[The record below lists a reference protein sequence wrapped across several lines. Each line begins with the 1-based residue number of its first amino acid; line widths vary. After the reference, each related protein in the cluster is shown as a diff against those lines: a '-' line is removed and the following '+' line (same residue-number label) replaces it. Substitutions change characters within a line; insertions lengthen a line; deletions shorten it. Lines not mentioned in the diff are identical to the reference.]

1 MSGCVSVCFENMLQN
16 CNLLTMFLFGSVGK
30 DGQLLILAKVQLCLK
45 KEHRLNM
52 LYNHS

>member
-30 DGQLLILAKVQLCLK
+30 RRAITYFGKGSVMPEKGTQT
-45 KEHRLNM
+45 
-52 LYNHS
+52 